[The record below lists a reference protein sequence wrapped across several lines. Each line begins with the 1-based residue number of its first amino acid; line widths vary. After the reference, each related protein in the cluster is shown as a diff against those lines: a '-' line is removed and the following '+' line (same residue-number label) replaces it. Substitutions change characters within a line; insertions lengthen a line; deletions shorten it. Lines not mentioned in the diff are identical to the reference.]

1 MENQSTYRIRT
12 ELGDEKPINIPINL
26 TQEFNSFEILSLK
39 VNTNDTY
46 RSYTSTEGIVIGR
59 VSTANNGLG
68 IPIYHYFL

>member
-39 VNTNDTY
+39 VNTK
-46 RSYTSTEGIVIGR
+46 
-59 VSTANNGLG
+59 
-68 IPIYHYFL
+68 